1 MGRGL
6 AGQPVPISFTE
17 NGTDPFS
24 YPQEGWEN
32 RAVTEGKFL
41 HSARQGSRA
50 LDFTKTG
57 QEPVLFCNTHLA
69 VRTSGVAK
77 GLDGC
82 AGSHLPLAVRSA
94 QHLGRRCTPL
104 LRACRPRSPPVAT
117 KVTCEACVYR
127 TLRVS

>member
-1 MGRGL
+1 VRTLWGGDWRGSL
-6 AGQPVPISFTE
+6 SPISFTE

-57 QEPVLFCNTHLA
+57 QEPNGIKLT
-69 VRTSGVAK
+69 
-77 GLDGC
+77 
-82 AGSHLPLAVRSA
+82 
-94 QHLGRRCTPL
+94 Q
-104 LRACRPRSPPVAT
+104 VAT
-117 KVTCEACVYR
+117 YKQSMLWAKTNRNTFNSKPRAVTA
-127 TLRVS
+127 